1 MLFNFRLRPVD
12 RIAPWSREGQS
23 VLHWFGLTDGWY
35 WMDVGTDQL
44 FRYTDDILRL
54 WGIPPDHGE
63 NLPSVD
69 YQVVRLWEDLQEML
83 PSILEP
89 IPERVLEQV
98 QPGAQAL
105 VWRNQLI
112 DYLIP
117 ETDVPDNAYDLLE
130 HTTSWLDHRWLDV
143 GYLQNGPRIW
153 FWTQEQTVVI
163 HWDNREIR
171 VDDRPVWTAGV
182 GSIALPLDVFIDEVR
197 SFDRRLIYAMQ
208 ERIAA
213 IQQQWSRP
221 DIALDVPALLREQQ
235 DRATWM
241 ERTLEQARHR
251 PPTAW
256 QDVLEIIERVKHGEH
271 PH

>member
-12 RIAPWSREGQS
+12 HIAPWSREGQP

-54 WGIPPDHGE
+54 WGIPSNHRE
-63 NLPSVD
+63 NLPYVD

-83 PSILEP
+83 PAILEP
-89 IPERVLEQV
+89 IPERVLAHV

-105 VWRNQLI
+105 IWRNQVV

-117 ETDVPDNAYDLLE
+117 EPDVPDNAYDLLE
-130 HTTSWLDHRWLDV
+130 RTTSWLDHRWLDV
-143 GYLQNGPRIW
+143 GYLQAGPRIW
-153 FWTQEQTVVI
+153 FWIQEQTAVI

-171 VDDRPVWTAGV
+171 IDDKPVWTATV
-182 GSIALPLDVFIDEVR
+182 GSIALPLDMFIEEVR
-197 SFDRRLIYAMQ
+197 SFDRRLIDAMQ
-208 ERIAA
+208 TRTAA
-213 IQQQWSRP
+213 IQQQWSRL
-221 DIALDVPALLREQQ
+221 DVALDVPALLREQQ
-235 DRATWM
+235 ERATWM
-241 ERTLEQARHR
+241 ERTLEQTRHS
-251 PPTAW
+251 PSTAW
-256 QDVLEIIERVKHGEH
+256 QDVLEMIERVKHGGH